1 MLGFFL
7 CRKYEEIYPPEVGEF
22 VYITDETY
30 TKVQVLRMELMV
42 LYCLDCHVAAPT
54 SNVFAA
60 RLLKQLG
67 LSVDDKVYSLTMV
80 SFLLK
85 ANAKIAFVFRKN
97 SLFDSHK
104 YVLFMFLVLH
114 RAGPSGLRGLPGIFP
129 EPDRSSGN
137 LSGQSHCV
145 SVGCVGE

>member
-30 TKVQVLRMELMV
+30 TKVQVLRMEMMV
-42 LYCLDCHVAAPT
+42 LNCLDCHVAAPT

-80 SFLLK
+80 SFPLK
-85 ANAKIAFVFRKN
+85 AKSPLCFERT
-97 SLFDSHK
+97 
-104 YVLFMFLVLH
+104 
-114 RAGPSGLRGLPGIFP
+114 
-129 EPDRSSGN
+129 RSSI
-137 LSGQSHCV
+137 LV
-145 SVGCVGE
+145 SMSCSCF